1 MGTDLRIIRGLPF
14 FASLPDDAI
23 AAIAAI
29 AIELYRPAGVTLF
42 LVGDPAPGLCV
53 VINGRVK
60 VSRTSAAGR
69 EQVLTVISAGS
80 HFNSVPTFDQGPCP
94 ADAHTLSESILLLLP
109 TAALHAVALQH
120 PEVALALL
128 AECGGFLRKLVL
140 LVDDL
145 ALHTVQGRLA
155 RLLLSQADSTKG
167 GAPALTQAEMA
178 ARIGT
183 VREMISRTL
192 RTFEALGLIQI
203 DRGAITV
210 LDSAGLEAQIDS

>member
-1 MGTDLRIIRGLPF
+1 MSTNQQTIRGLPF
-14 FASLPDDAI
+14 FASLPDVAI

-29 AIELYRPAGVTLF
+29 AIELHRPAGATLF
-42 LVGDPAPGLCV
+42 LEGDPAPGLCV
-53 VINGRVK
+53 VLNGHVK

-69 EQVLTVISAGS
+69 EQVLTVVRAGS
-80 HFNSVPTFDQGPCP
+80 HFNSVPTFDNGPCP
-94 ADAHTLSESILLLLP
+94 ADAHTLSESTLLLLP

-120 PEVALALL
+120 PQVALALL
-128 AECGGFLRKLVL
+128 AECGGFLRRLVL

-155 RLLLSQADSTKG
+155 RLLLTQAAAAEAGSL
-167 GAPALTQAEMA
+167 ALTQAEMA
-178 ARIGT
+178 AHIGT

-210 LDSAGLEAQIDS
+210 LDAAGLEMQIDG